1 MAIYTTT
8 DRDNVKS
15 AIIDLATGKRVVS
28 TDVGGKSREFHQSN
42 LAALRALLTEIIA
55 DLAAD
60 DEIVAGRRSSTT
72 VKSDTW

>member
-1 MAIYTTT
+1 MATYTTT

-15 AIIDLATGKRVVS
+15 AIIDLAAGKRVVS
-28 TDVGGKSREFHQSN
+28 IDVGGKQRDYHQVN
-42 LAALRALLTEIIA
+42 LPALRSLLAEIVS

-60 DEIVAGRRSSTT
+60 TAISGARRVSTT